1 MPLTATIQLL
11 MLKCSFHVSGLS
23 EFAVTVCK
31 SQRKKHLSNCAW
43 VLNSSIAMLYS
54 NIPPFLMI
62 SSDFILFYFVISIT
76 FNPFQIAL
84 QMDPYS
90 SLKEGTKGDA
100 SQIIDC

>member
-1 MPLTATIQLL
+1 
-11 MLKCSFHVSGLS
+11 
-23 EFAVTVCK
+23 
-31 SQRKKHLSNCAW
+31 
-43 VLNSSIAMLYS
+43 
-54 NIPPFLMI
+54 MI

-100 SQIIDC
+100 ASQIIDC